1 MNDTTRRASQLL
13 WRAAQPESRHLWI
26 GLAWLAVAAGLD
38 ALGPVLGKAFIDRYL
53 LPRNPDLANIAAL
66 LVGALVAGWVAS
78 WVRYRQLSRLAGVA
92 MRSVRRIRESV
103 YGHVLRLP
111 MAFFDK
117 AITGQLVSRVTNDTE
132 AVKQLYVQV
141 LFVMLDCLI
150 MLASLLVTMAFLD
163 WRLMLIVTTLV
174 PAVFGIVFLYQR
186 LSAPA
191 VARTRE
197 LRSELN
203 AQTAESIAG
212 KAVQHAPRAT
222 QG

>member
-1 MNDTTRRASQLL
+1 MRISSPCCAMATSPNAARTSSCWPRAWRTAGMRSNGASSSWRHPLSKTEGTARRAANLL
-13 WRAAQPESRHLWI
+13 WRAARPDSRHLWI

-53 LPRNPDLANIAAL
+53 LRQNPAVGAMAGL
-66 LVGALVAGWVAS
+66 LLGALVAGWIAS

-111 MAFFDK
+111 MSFFDK

-132 AVKQLYVQV
+132 AVKQLFVQV

-150 MLASLLVTMAFLD
+150 MLTSL
-163 WRLMLIVTTLV
+163 
-174 PAVFGIVFLYQR
+174 
-186 LSAPA
+186 
-191 VARTRE
+191 
-197 LRSELN
+197 
-203 AQTAESIAG
+203 
-212 KAVQHAPRAT
+212 
-222 QG
+222 

>member
-1 MNDTTRRASQLL
+1 LNKTTDLRSSGQRAAALL
-13 WRAAQPESRHLWI
+13 WRAAKPESRHLWI
-26 GLAWLAVAAGLD
+26 GLVWLAIAAGLD

-53 LPRNPDLANIAAL
+53 LPRNPDIANIAGL
-66 LVGALVAGWVAS
+66 LIGALIAGWVAS

-111 MAFFDK
+111 MSFFDK

-174 PAVFGIVFLYQR
+174 PAVFGIVYLYQ
-186 LSAPA
+186 
-191 VARTRE
+191 
-197 LRSELN
+197 
-203 AQTAESIAG
+203 
-212 KAVQHAPRAT
+212 
-222 QG
+222 